1 MEYLGYVAANNPP
14 PNYYLRRPPPQP
26 PQRSNS
32 TKVVSST
39 NKSRFSGGHRRTNS
53 NDSSQSHSSHEITY
67 LPFPGATT
75 SAAHDR
81 LHTLSASPVAGD
93 QPPNRQQQQ
102 QHAVL
107 TSDRNKELPP
117 PPTPLAEGL
126 NRGPRLSS
134 LPSTPLGENG
144 APLRSTPARLSSP
157 SGTAGSRR
165 RTVEPVTTDTA
176 TKRKIRKRRRLPGEK
191 VHIEATEQL
200 QDTWSS
206 RLQEADKHNES
217 DLSQDGRHHQRG
229 TQHYSQERD
238 YDRESGSVLELG
250 HEKEPSYQQDHEREL
265 DLHNYRQ
272 QSIQQHIQQQQQQQ
286 RQQHQQANYVSIVP
300 VPTALFSKTI
310 AKPSTRNEN
319 VSGALGSTTVTSKN
333 MLSSEPP
340 SSADGGESSSQSLLS
355 MASNQAKPFV
365 VRNGHVS
372 LTVRSDM
379 YQLVFAEC
387 IRLLQPGGTLEV
399 WDSDHAIRLLRPH
412 LPTAPPSLS
421 PDEEDDYDS
430 AMSAGAYVLTPNTPF
445 SAPLNTYIVDYNAW
459 LVKALESRSLPSAQC
474 ALVGALF
481 FQEAESLT
489 NVSSR
494 RLVVP
499 LSEMRW
505 EREGV
510 GGVVT
515 KDGKTY
521 IETKGMPKA
530 NGKTREVE
538 QGKKTITP
546 AQSALRRTALLTVVQ
561 LIQSLEPIL
570 REVSG
575 KSQDEW
581 DGWSGKMMNDLMKD
595 NGTFWGECLEVGAW
609 WAQKR

>member
-1 MEYLGYVAANNPP
+1 PDKDQESV
-14 PNYYLRRPPPQP
+14 
-26 PQRSNS
+26 S
-32 TKVVSST
+32 T
-39 NKSRFSGGHRRTNS
+39 
-53 NDSSQSHSSHEITY
+53 HE
-67 LPFPGATT
+67 
-75 SAAHDR
+75 
-81 LHTLSASPVAGD
+81 
-93 QPPNRQQQQ
+93 Q
-102 QHAVL
+102 
-107 TSDRNKELPP
+107 
-117 PPTPLAEGL
+117 
-126 NRGPRLSS
+126 
-134 LPSTPLGENG
+134 
-144 APLRSTPARLSSP
+144 
-157 SGTAGSRR
+157 
-165 RTVEPVTTDTA
+165 
-176 TKRKIRKRRRLPGEK
+176 
-191 VHIEATEQL
+191 EQE
-200 QDTWSS
+200 
-206 RLQEADKHNES
+206 QE
-217 DLSQDGRHHQRG
+217 
-229 TQHYSQERD
+229 
-238 YDRESGSVLELG
+238 
-250 HEKEPSYQQDHEREL
+250 HEHEHLEL
-265 DLHNYRQ
+265 DLELDHQKHRQ
-272 QSIQQHIQQQQQQQ
+272 LRIQQHVQQQQQQL
-286 RQQHQQANYVSIVP
+286 QQQQQANYVSIVP
-300 VPTALFSKTI
+300 VPTAIFSKSI
-310 AKPSTRNEN
+310 AKPFARKES
-319 VSGALGSTTVTSKN
+319 VSSASGLTAVVSRT

-340 SSADGGESSSQSLLS
+340 SSADGGGSSSQSLLS
-355 MASNQAKPFV
+355 TASNHAKPFV
-365 VRNGHVS
+365 ARNGRTYLADPSLPYPLPVDLAELHRQSLRSLLLFQLFGGPVCSPSFATKPPTRVLEVGCGSAFWSSMCNQYYTRQGHRGISFTGIDIAPVGMGSRGAGAKSRSSQSGSDKEKDIMNWRFVQHDIRRLPWPLEAEGFDLVMIKDVS

-379 YQLVFAEC
+379 YQLIFAEC

-412 LPTAPPSLS
+412 LPTAPPTLS

-430 AMSAGAYVLTPNTPF
+430 AMSAGAYVLTPNTPL

-459 LVKALESRSLPSAQC
+459 LVKALESRSLPFAHC

-481 FQEAESLT
+481 LQEAESLT

-494 RLVVP
+494 RLAVP

-521 IETKGMPKA
+521 IETKGMPKTK
-530 NGKTREVE
+530 GKGREAE

-581 DGWSGKMMNDLMKD
+581 DGWSGKMMNDLMKE